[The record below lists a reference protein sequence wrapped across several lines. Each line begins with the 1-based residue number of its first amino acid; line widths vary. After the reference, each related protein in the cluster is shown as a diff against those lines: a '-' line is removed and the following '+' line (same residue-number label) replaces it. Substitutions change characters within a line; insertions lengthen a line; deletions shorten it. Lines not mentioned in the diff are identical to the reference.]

1 MKVLQSSFISDPPLG
16 SLLHLGGRIIIYRMG
31 FSGLRSHGAEF
42 KTHLARSFSIMHEH
56 PLYQAAFEYLFHVN
70 SQRCQIQFITHT
82 RLFTSFFFF
91 ANLNNMIDNMLSY
104 TGGIVGLLVLILDLL
119 VIAEVI
125 NSNRTM
131 GAKVGWSMLV
141 FFFPLVGLIFY
152 L

>member
-1 MKVLQSSFISDPPLG
+1 
-16 SLLHLGGRIIIYRMG
+16 
-31 FSGLRSHGAEF
+31 
-42 KTHLARSFSIMHEH
+42 
-56 PLYQAAFEYLFHVN
+56 
-70 SQRCQIQFITHT
+70 
-82 RLFTSFFFF
+82 
-91 ANLNNMIDNMLSY
+91 MLSY